1 MILKMNVRS
10 ITDRVKYCGVNDRT
24 KTLFENLWQMP
35 FGVSYNSYMVR
46 GSSASALIDG
56 CEVAHDNDYSARV
69 LEALDGACPDFLVV
83 NHVEPDHTGAV
94 PMLRSLFPDMKIVGN
109 AKTVEMLKGFYGL
122 TDDCF
127 HIVADGES
135 LSLGDITLRFFLA
148 PMVHWPETMVT
159 YIPEEGVLFSGDA
172 FGCFGALD
180 GAVTDDAMDGIDRYF
195 DEAYRYYGCIVAKYG
210 RFVQNAIK
218 KCSALD
224 IRIICSTHGPVWRE
238 NVSRIVGQ
246 YSRMAAWEADKG
258 VVIAYG
264 SMYGHTAAMAEE
276 LAARLAERGVR
287 TIRMHD
293 LSYAA
298 KGSVLA
304 DVMRYDTL
312 VVASPTYN
320 GELFPPVGAFVNALV
335 ERGIENRTVGVMGS
349 YTWGPM
355 AAKKL
360 AAAFG
365 NTKVNLLTPAPVLK
379 QNLLHEAEG
388 DIASLADA
396 IVSAW

>member
-1 MILKMNVRS
+1 MNVRS
-10 ITDRVKYCGVNDRT
+10 ITDHVKYCGVNDRS
-24 KTLFENLWQMP
+24 KALFENLWQMP

-46 GSSASALIDG
+46 GSKASALIDG
-56 CEVAHDNDYSARV
+56 CEVAHDNDYSAHV
-69 LEALDGACPDFLVV
+69 LEALEGTNPDFLVV

-94 PMLRSLFPDMKIVGN
+94 PMLHCLFPDMKIVGN
-109 AKTVEMLKGFYGL
+109 AKTVDMLKGFYGL
-122 TDDCF
+122 SDDCF
-127 HIVADGES
+127 VTVADGES
-135 LSLGDITLRFFLA
+135 LSLGDITLQFYLA

-159 YIPEEGVLFSGDA
+159 YVPEEGVLFSGDA

-180 GAVTDDAMDGIDRYF
+180 GAVIDDAMDGIDRYF

-218 KCSALD
+218 KTSALD
-224 IRIICSTHGPVWRE
+224 IKIICSTHGPVWRS
-238 NVSRIVGQ
+238 NVSRIVEQ
-246 YSRMAAWEADKG
+246 YSRMASWQGDKG

-264 SMYGHTAAMAEE
+264 SMYGHTAAMAEI
-276 LAARLAERGVR
+276 LAAMLAERGVR

-293 LSYAA
+293 LSYAQ

-320 GELFPPVGAFVNALV
+320 GELFPPVASFVSALI

-349 YTWGPM
+349 YSWGPM

-360 AAAFG
+360 AAAFDG
-365 NTKVNLLTPAPVLK
+365 SKVSVLAPSPMLR
-379 QNLLHEAEG
+379 QNLLSEVESDIEA
-388 DIASLADA
+388 LADA
-396 IVSAW
+396 IVATL

>member
-1 MILKMNVRS
+1 MNVRS
-10 ITDRVKYCGVNDRT
+10 ITDRVKYCGVNDRN
-24 KTLFENLWQMP
+24 KALFENLWQMP
-35 FGVSYNSYMVR
+35 YGVSYNSYIVR

-56 CEVAHDNDYSARV
+56 CEVAHNNDYSAHV
-69 LEALDGACPDFLVV
+69 LEALDGTTPDFLVV
-83 NHVEPDHTGAV
+83 NHVEPDHTGAI
-94 PMLRSLFPDMKIVGN
+94 PMLHCLFPDMKIVGN
-109 AKTVEMLKGFYGL
+109 SKTVDMLKGFYGL
-122 TDDCF
+122 ADDCF
-127 HIVADGES
+127 HVVYDGES
-135 LSLGDITLRFFLA
+135 LTLGDISLQFRLT

-210 RFVQNAIK
+210 RFVLNAID
-218 KCSALD
+218 KCASLD
-224 IRIICSTHGPVWRE
+224 IKIICSTHGPVWRA
-238 NVSRIVGQ
+238 NVGRIVEQ
-246 YSRMAAWEADKG
+246 YSRMAAWKARKG

-264 SMYGHTAAMAEE
+264 SMYGHTAEMAEE
-276 LAARLAERGVR
+276 LAAKLADRGVR
-287 TIRMHD
+287 NIRLHD

-320 GELFPPVGAFVNALV
+320 NELYPPVAAFVSALV
-335 ERGIENRTVGVMGS
+335 ERGIENRTVGVMGA

-360 AAAFG
+360 AAAFEG
-365 NTKVNLLTPAPVLK
+365 TKVNLLAPAPMLK
-379 QNLLHEAEG
+379 QNLIADAESE
-388 DIASLADA
+388 ITALADA
-396 IVSAW
+396 IVSAL

>member
-1 MILKMNVRS
+1 MNVRS
-10 ITDRVKYCGVNDRT
+10 ITGRVKYCGVNDRS

-35 FGVSYNSYMVR
+35 LGVSYNSYMVQ
-46 GSSASALIDG
+46 GSAASALIDG

-69 LEALDGACPDFLVV
+69 LEALDGASPDFLIV

-94 PMLRSLFPDMKIVGN
+94 PMLRSLFPEMKIVGN
-109 AKTVEMLKGFYGL
+109 AKTVDMLKGFYGL
-122 TDDCF
+122 PDDCF
-127 HIVADGES
+127 RTVADGES
-135 LSLGDITLRFFLA
+135 LSLGDVTLRFFLT

-159 YIPEEGVLFSGDA
+159 FIPEEGVLFSGDA

-180 GAVTDDAMDGIDRYF
+180 GAVIDDAMDGIDRYF
-195 DEAYRYYGCIVAKYG
+195 GEAYRYYGCIVAKYG
-210 RFVQNAIK
+210 RFVLNAIK
-218 KCSALD
+218 KCSVLD
-224 IRIICSTHGPVWRE
+224 IKIICSTHGPVWRA
-238 NVSRIVGQ
+238 NVSRIVEQ

-276 LAARLAERGVR
+276 LAAMLAERGVR
-287 TIRMHD
+287 TIRLHD

-320 GELFPPVGAFVNALV
+320 GELFLPVAALVSALV

-360 AAAFG
+360 AAAFEG
-365 NTKVNLLTPAPVLK
+365 TKVNLLAPAPMLK
-379 QNLLHEAEG
+379 QNLIADAESE
-388 DIASLADA
+388 ITALADA
-396 IVSAW
+396 IVSAL

>member
-1 MILKMNVRS
+1 MNVRS
-10 ITDRVKYCGVNDRT
+10 ITGRVKYCGVNDRS

-35 FGVSYNSYMVR
+35 LGVSYNSYMVQ
-46 GSSASALIDG
+46 GSAASALIDG

-69 LEALDGACPDFLVV
+69 LEALDGATPDFLVV

-94 PMLRSLFPDMKIVGN
+94 PMLHCLFPDMKIVGN
-109 AKTVEMLKGFYGL
+109 AKTVDMLKGFYGL
-122 TDDCF
+122 PDDCF
-127 HIVADGES
+127 RTVADGES
-135 LSLGDITLRFFLA
+135 LSLGDITLRFFLT

-224 IRIICSTHGPVWRE
+224 IKIICSTHGPVWRA
-238 NVSRIVGQ
+238 NVSRIVEQ

-264 SMYGHTAAMAEE
+264 SMYGHTAEMAEE
-276 LAARLAERGVR
+276 LAAKLAERGVR
-287 TIRMHD
+287 TIRLHD

-304 DVMRYDTL
+304 DVMRYGTL

-320 GELFPPVGAFVNALV
+320 GELFPPVAAFVSALV
-335 ERGIENRTVGVMGS
+335 ERGIENRIVGVMGS

-360 AAAFG
+360 AAAFEG
-365 NTKVNLLTPAPVLK
+365 TKVNLLAPAPVLK
-379 QNLLHEAEG
+379 QNLIADAESE
-388 DIASLADA
+388 ITALADA
-396 IVSAW
+396 IVSAL